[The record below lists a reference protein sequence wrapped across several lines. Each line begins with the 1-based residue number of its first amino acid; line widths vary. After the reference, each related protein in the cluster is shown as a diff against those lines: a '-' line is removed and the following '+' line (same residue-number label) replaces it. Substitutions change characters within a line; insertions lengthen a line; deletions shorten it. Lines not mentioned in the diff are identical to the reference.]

1 MRRGGGLA
9 ALERHSTTTSSF
21 ADLSSDLSAA
31 QLTELRN
38 QLSTFSSALRSFAT
52 THRAQILRDPEFR
65 HAFQKMCA
73 SLGVD
78 PLSGGGGG
86 GPAGSGSSSSSS
98 PLSKR
103 GSSIW
108 ADILPGLSDFQ
119 YDLGVQIIDVCVS
132 TRALNGGMISMDEL
146 ILRIQALRSGSSAP
160 STLSSSTA
168 ASVITPEDIARSI
181 QLLEPL
187 GSGYAIIN
195 VPSIGPSSASLTS
208 SSNTF
213 GKRGA
218 GSHPP
223 NIRQMVRSV
232 PREMDM
238 DAQTVLGLLL
248 QASSSAGTGGGY
260 ITLDIVVQPNMAM
273 GKTAWTQDRASAVLD
288 GMLMGEGT
296 LWVDNQVFPARYYS
310 LAASTSMF

>member
-21 ADLSSDLSAA
+21 ADLSSELTAA
-31 QLTELRN
+31 QLSELRT
-38 QLSTFSSALRSFAT
+38 QLSTFSTALRSFAT
-52 THRAQILRDPEFR
+52 SHRAQILRDPEFR

-78 PLSGGGGG
+78 PLSGGA
-86 GPAGSGSSSSSS
+86 PANGAASSSSSS
-98 PLSKR
+98 SATKR
-103 GSSIW
+103 FGSMW

-146 ILRIQALRSGSSAP
+146 ILRIMALRSGGSNQDPTGAISQQITSGAGQ
-160 STLSSSTA
+160 A
-168 ASVITPEDIARSI
+168 AITPEDIARSI
-181 QLLEPL
+181 ELLEPL

-195 VPSIGPSSASLTS
+195 IPATTTSNSGKS
-208 SSNTF
+208 SS
-213 GKRGA
+213 
-218 GSHPP
+218 H
-223 NIRQMVRSV
+223 RQMVRSV
-232 PREMDM
+232 PRELDM

-248 QASSSAGTGGGY
+248 ASGY
-260 ITLDIVVQPNMAM
+260 VTLDALVRPNPAM
-273 GKTAWTQDRASAVLD
+273 NKGAWTEERARAVLD

-296 LWVDNQVFPARYYS
+296 LWVDSQAHPARYYS
-310 LAASTSMF
+310 LAAATTSLF

>member
-9 ALERHSTTTSSF
+9 ALDRQTTTTSSF

-31 QLTELRN
+31 QLTELRT

-52 THRAQILRDPEFR
+52 THRTQILRDPEFR

-86 GPAGSGSSSSSS
+86 GTSTSSNNGAT
-98 PLSKR
+98 K
-103 GSSIW
+103 GKKFASIW

-146 ILRIQALRSGSSAP
+146 ILRIMAMRSGQSSLDPTGASASIRP
-160 STLSSSTA
+160 SSTTA
-168 ASVITPEDIARSI
+168 LITPEDVAQSI

-195 VPSIGPSSASLTS
+195 VPSTAPSSSKTPA
-208 SSNTF
+208 F
-213 GKRGA
+213 
-218 GSHPP
+218 
-223 NIRQMVRSV
+223 RQMVRSV
-232 PREMDM
+232 PRELDM

-248 QASSSAGTGGGY
+248 ASGSV
-260 ITLDIVVQPNMAM
+260 TLDMLMRPNPSVN
-273 GKTAWTQDRASAVLD
+273 KTAWTEERARAVLD
-288 GMLMGEGT
+288 GMLLGEGT
-296 LWVDNQVFPARYYS
+296 LWVDNLTHPARYYS
-310 LAASTSMF
+310 LAAISSSLFR